1 MSEIDEEPIRR
12 AYEKL
17 KALSDDAEARR
28 LAFVRERAL
37 HDEAT
42 LLQEAREDGLDEGRK
57 EGRDAAL
64 REAAANMIRRTD
76 LDDAAIAAITGLDP
90 AVVAE
95 LRRAG

>member
-57 EGRDAAL
+57 EGRDAGL